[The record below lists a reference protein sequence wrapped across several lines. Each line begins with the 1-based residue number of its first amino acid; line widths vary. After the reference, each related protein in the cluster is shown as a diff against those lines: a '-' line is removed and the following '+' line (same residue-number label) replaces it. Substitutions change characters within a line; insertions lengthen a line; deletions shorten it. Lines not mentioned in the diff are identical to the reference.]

1 MNEQQI
7 EELILKVNEAFNVD
21 LKQKTQLRLNFYL
34 RCIIVAKTNL
44 HDTIIAEI
52 FQRDRATIYYYKQQ
66 YPYLK
71 QYRDFKKLIK
81 QVDKL

>member
-7 EELILKVNEAFNVD
+7 EDLILKVEKEFNVD

-34 RCIIVAKTNL
+34 RCIIVSKTKL

-52 FQRDRATIYYYKQQ
+52 FQRDRATIHYYKQQ
-66 YPYLK
+66 YLYLK
-71 QYRDFKKLIK
+71 QYEDFKKLIK